1 MYERDVCL
9 VERDSKVMNI
19 LSTPLYEKQLKV
31 ILQDYMKE
39 DRQATKS
46 FKLYLD
52 TIIINIPTK
61 ANKYKKSIYFD
72 DENIKDIEH
81 ENVTISFY
89 IDSKNENYLILSIIE
104 NG

>member
-9 VERDSKVMNI
+9 AKRDTKVMNI
-19 LSTPLYEKQLKV
+19 LSTPLYEEQLRA
-31 ILQDYMKE
+31 ILKDYIHE

-81 ENVTISFY
+81 ENVTVSFY
-89 IDSKNENYLILSIIE
+89 IDIENENYLILSIIKK
-104 NG
+104 